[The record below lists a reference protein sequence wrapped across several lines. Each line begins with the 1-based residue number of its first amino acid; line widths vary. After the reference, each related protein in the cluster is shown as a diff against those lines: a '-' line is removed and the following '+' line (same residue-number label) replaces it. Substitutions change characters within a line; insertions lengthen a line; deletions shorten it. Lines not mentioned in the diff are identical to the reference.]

1 LFVQKK
7 STERIEPKESK
18 KEKEES
24 KGKVAS
30 RTDGQKFSELQ
41 SMKDFHSH
49 SCPDNDLRGLR
60 AAREM
65 SIAVTFHCI
74 VPKPIW
80 LWDKDS
86 CIHMRFQGQ
95 DLGDWKKNVGNFMD
109 KRTDEDGNCEMECT
123 LFINAELL
131 KSPLG
136 YKYVIYSPKA
146 TDEDDLFEKLHP
158 FIVWRD
164 DPNRC
169 LMPSEIRGGFQQY
182 DSFVYPPEMKVPKR
196 FYEQMR
202 DSRIGNFLFGRRSQT
217 GNVAEM
223 EMKVPDRNDMTIQS
237 LHFYLRPFIDA
248 MLSEKFGDIVDV
260 SNVAEIF
267 FKLHWL
273 YLQYNGNVKMERL
286 SGDLL
291 RKVFSCTE

>member
-1 LFVQKK
+1 MRSAHQLPLSFVLAY
-7 STERIEPKESK
+7 T
-18 KEKEES
+18 
-24 KGKVAS
+24 
-30 RTDGQKFSELQ
+30 
-41 SMKDFHSH
+41 
-49 SCPDNDLRGLR
+49 
-60 AAREM
+60 
-65 SIAVTFHCI
+65 
-74 VPKPIW
+74 
-80 LWDKDS
+80 
-86 CIHMRFQGQ
+86 
-95 DLGDWKKNVGNFMD
+95 
-109 KRTDEDGNCEMECT
+109 
-123 LFINAELL
+123 
-131 KSPLG
+131 
-136 YKYVIYSPKA
+136 
-146 TDEDDLFEKLHP
+146 
-158 FIVWRD
+158 
-164 DPNRC
+164 
-169 LMPSEIRGGFQQY
+169 GGFQQY

-202 DSRIGNFLFGRRSQT
+202 DSRIGNLLFGRRSQT

-291 RKVFSCTE
+291 RKVFSYTE